1 VPKLGSKAKRYDRHY
16 FESILQ
22 RGARNSK
29 RNRNRLELIR
39 RYVKQGSLLE
49 IGCGQGNF
57 LRVADEHFTIEGID
71 ISSYVVKNI
80 TDLPADNIRRA
91 DIERASLPE
100 RAYEVIAAFNVLEH
114 LLDPPPVLEKIRRA
128 LREDGLFVG
137 SVPYNGALIGRVH
150 TAITNLLDQTHVSTY
165 RAGRWH
171 RLFGTA
177 GFREIQ
183 LFGEVMLGKSWS
195 FYIQNR
201 LWPYLALNLMFVAR
215 R

>member
-1 VPKLGSKAKRYDRHY
+1 MPKLGTKAKHYDRHY

-22 RGARNSK
+22 RSTRNSK
-29 RNRNRLELIR
+29 RNRNRLQLIR
-39 RYVKQGSLLE
+39 CYVGQGCLLE
-49 IGCGQGNF
+49 IGCGKGNF

-71 ISSYVVKNI
+71 ISSYVVKSI
-80 TDLPADNIRRA
+80 TDLPADHIRRG

-114 LLDPPPVLEKIRRA
+114 LFDPPPVLEKIRQA
-128 LREDGLFVG
+128 LREGGLFVG

-165 RAGRWH
+165 RASRWR
-171 RLFGTA
+171 RLFASA
-177 GFREIQ
+177 GFREIE
-183 LFGEVMLGKSWS
+183 LFGEVMVGKNWS

-201 LWPYLALNLMFVAR
+201 LWPCLSLNLMFMAR
-215 R
+215 K